1 VVLLAGAML
10 SGCRAAPVTT
20 GAPVPTSLPASACS
34 GSVLAG
40 DIGVSIMAG
49 GVRRSVIVHIPKGYT
64 DLVHEP
70 LVLNLHGSGSNAAQ
84 QEGFSGM
91 DAAADA
97 DGFVVAYPQGAI
109 ASGSGFDW
117 NVPGQPLLGGGPV
130 PANAPDDV
138 AFLAQVI
145 HTLETGLCIDATRV
159 YATGFSGGARM
170 TSQLGCDLSTTIAA
184 IAPVS
189 GLRLPSPC
197 ASSRPM
203 PVISFHGTA
212 DPVDPYNG
220 KGQAYWTYSVPV
232 AAQRWAVHD
241 GCAASPVFTDQPAGA
256 QFTEFTGCGGG
267 AEVILC
273 TLTGEGHEWPGGPAL
288 PPRDT
293 DVLGPQTNAVDANAT
308 MWQFFTAHPL
318 PSSVTASTS

>member
-1 VVLLAGAML
+1 ML
-10 SGCRAAPVTT
+10 NGCRAAPVPTE
-20 GAPVPTSLPASACS
+20 APVPTSLPASACS

-49 GVRRSVIVHIPKGYT
+49 GVRRSVIVRLPKGYT

-70 LVLNLHGSGSNAAQ
+70 LLLNLHGSGSNAIQ
-84 QEGFSGM
+84 QEGLSGM

-109 ASGSGFDW
+109 TSGSGFDW
-117 NVPGQPLLGGGPV
+117 NVPGEPLFGGGAV
-130 PANAPDDV
+130 RA
-138 AFLAQVI
+138 
-145 HTLETGLCIDATRV
+145 
-159 YATGFSGGARM
+159 
-170 TSQLGCDLSTTIAA
+170 
-184 IAPVS
+184 
-189 GLRLPSPC
+189 
-197 ASSRPM
+197 
-203 PVISFHGTA
+203 
-212 DPVDPYNG
+212 PYNG
-220 KGQAYWTYSVPV
+220 EGQAYWTYSVPV
-232 AAQRWAVHD
+232 AAQRWAAHD

-256 QFTEFTGCGGG
+256 QCTEFTGCEGG

-288 PPRDT
+288 PLRDT